1 MELHGLPRNLGT
13 CQPATSQYLGTR
25 WWAVLAW
32 CLRVGGG
39 TGSPCSSS
47 LGWQVCSKLIRKD
60 LEVFSRQFRSSPE
73 LFNMPL
79 HSTAG
84 RRNWGSSLPG
94 QGCLSLSHGT
104 AVPGT
109 GCACGTAP
117 CCRAVLAIAVHS
129 RSRKGAE
136 LSASDLGRL
145 ELSLGRKVLG
155 QGRGAGELGL
165 AAELAGWESSTAKGK
180 GKGFEWIRD
189 AQGILAHLSVGAGVG
204 VRSSM
209 QVPRCRGLGAL
220 LITGSIF

>member
-1 MELHGLPRNLGT
+1 MARSCCEMLVVLHAWPRNLGT
-13 CQPATSQYLGTR
+13 CQPATPQYLGTR
-25 WWAVLAW
+25 RWAVLAW
-32 CLRVGGG
+32 CLRLGGG

-60 LEVFSRQFRSSPE
+60 LEVFSGQFRSSPE

-109 GCACGTAP
+109 GCACG
-117 CCRAVLAIAVHS
+117 RAVLAIAVHS
-129 RSRKGAE
+129 GSRKGAV

-145 ELSLGRKVLG
+145 ELSLGGKVLG
-155 QGRGAGELGL
+155 QGRGVGELGL
-165 AAELAGWESSTAKGK
+165 TAELAGGNRAQQKGRVRVLN
-180 GKGFEWIRD
+180 GFGMLRASWHTF
-189 AQGILAHLSVGAGVG
+189 LWVL
-204 VRSSM
+204 
-209 QVPRCRGLGAL
+209 GLGHAAPCSSP
-220 LITGSIF
+220 GARDWEFC